1 MKTREKIIISLIA
14 IILGIIS
21 YVYFLDGYYSI
32 DTEWIYTRGI
42 FDYATKDAYI
52 KNGRLFSAIIFIL
65 FSFMNLSIKKIYII
79 NLLASILI
87 SSISVVKIYKIINKY
102 KSLEKTY
109 LKIIAFMISYIFI
122 FNFTQ
127 INIML
132 FIDSAIINASILF
145 LISSLEK
152 TIIEEKK
159 KQGFLYALIAIF
171 CYQGTIPVYI
181 ATAFLICLLKYKKIN
196 KTFFK
201 ELIIPAII
209 IILACILNLITILLI
224 PYVTKLDFT
233 KRLTTDGIMIKF
245 LYNLQNFYHII
256 FDCQNY
262 FPKYLWLII
271 CFLIL
276 VITLIYGLKTKKES
290 IPINLIILFAVYI
303 LSSMIIL
310 PLVSIDDRI
319 EIGRAFMPI
328 GETIAGTLIYI
339 ICNTDILENKKIY
352 KNIMIIIISFY
363 FLLNI
368 FNTIKLTREHKIAN
382 KIDESF
388 AKQVEKE
395 VKKIEGEDIK
405 DFKYT
410 MYYIIDEN
418 ATEKNKYNTIIFRN
432 SLLLK
437 CMYTEAMMEFY
448 IGNGIKPNKLMYDE
462 KIIKENFET
471 QTNKELQI
479 KKIDEVYYIVVHV

>member
-1 MKTREKIIISLIA
+1 
-14 IILGIIS
+14 
-21 YVYFLDGYYSI
+21 
-32 DTEWIYTRGI
+32 
-42 FDYATKDAYI
+42 
-52 KNGRLFSAIIFIL
+52 
-65 FSFMNLSIKKIYII
+65 
-79 NLLASILI
+79 
-87 SSISVVKIYKIINKY
+87 
-102 KSLEKTY
+102 
-109 LKIIAFMISYIFI
+109 
-122 FNFTQ
+122 
-127 INIML
+127 
-132 FIDSAIINASILF
+132 
-145 LISSLEK
+145 
-152 TIIEEKK
+152 
-159 KQGFLYALIAIF
+159 
-171 CYQGTIPVYI
+171 
-181 ATAFLICLLKYKKIN
+181 
-196 KTFFK
+196 
-201 ELIIPAII
+201 
-209 IILACILNLITILLI
+209 
-224 PYVTKLDFT
+224 
-233 KRLTTDGIMIKF
+233 MIKF

-462 KIIKENFET
+462 KIIKENL
-471 QTNKELQI
+471 KHKLI
-479 KKIDEVYYIVVHV
+479 KSYK

>member
-1 MKTREKIIISLIA
+1 MKTREKIIILLIA
-14 IILGIIS
+14 IILGLIS

-32 DTEWIYTRGI
+32 DTEWIYSRGL

-52 KNGRLFSAIIFIL
+52 KNGRFFSAIIFTL
-65 FSFMNLSIKKIYII
+65 FSFMNLSIKNVYII
-79 NLLASILI
+79 NLLASVLI
-87 SSISVVKIYKIINKY
+87 SSISVIQIYKIINRY
-102 KSLEKTY
+102 KPLEKIY
-109 LKIIAFMISYIFI
+109 LKIIAFMLSYLFI

-145 LISSLEK
+145 FIKSLEK
-152 TIIEEKK
+152 TIIQEKK

-171 CYQGTIPVYI
+171 CYQGTISVYI
-181 ATAFLICLLKYKKIN
+181 ATAFLICLLKYKKLN
-196 KTFFK
+196 KVFFK
-201 ELIIPAII
+201 NLIIPAIT
-209 IILACILNLITILLI
+209 IILACITNLITIILI

-233 KRLTTDGIMIKF
+233 ERLDLNQIMAG
-245 LYNLQNFYHII
+245 LLGNLQNFYNII

-276 VITLIYGLKTKKES
+276 IITLIYGLKIKKES
-290 IPINLIILFAVYI
+290 IPINVIIIFLVYVI
-303 LSSMIIL
+303 SSMIML
-310 PLVSIDDRI
+310 PIVPINNQN

-328 GETIAGTLIYI
+328 GETIAGILIYI
-339 ICNTDILENKKIY
+339 ICNTDMLEKKNTY
-352 KNIMIIIISFY
+352 KNIIIIIISLY
-363 FLLNI
+363 FSFNI
-368 FNTIKLTREHKIAN
+368 FNTIKVTKEHKIAN
-382 KIDESF
+382 KIDENF

-395 VKKIEGEDIK
+395 VKQIEGENIK

-410 MYYIIDEN
+410 IYYLIDEN
-418 ATEKNKYNTIIFRN
+418 MTENNKYNPIIFRN